1 MRTEAQDWDIIDIHT
16 RPGNLDRESPD
27 EHADIDFTDCSATDW
42 NLVDI
47 PIQVHIKAV
56 RKFISLKI
64 QIKKFLTDYIWK
76 IRKRYLKI

>member
-16 RPGNLDRESPD
+16 RPGNLDGESPD

-47 PIQVHIKAV
+47 PDTSASKGG
-56 RKFISLKI
+56 
-64 QIKKFLTDYIWK
+64 
-76 IRKRYLKI
+76 